1 MKWDDSLYTGN
12 TKIDNQHKE
21 LIQRIGQVLTACQER
36 KGAEIVNGTLD
47 FLGSY
52 VVEHFSDEE
61 KLQKQYN
68 YPDYENHKK
77 LHEKFIADFTELRNQ
92 FNNDGSTLTVITKL
106 NRILVQWLMK
116 HIIIEDKKIATYIK
130 TQV

>member
-1 MKWDDSLYTGN
+1 M
-12 TKIDNQHKE
+12 
-21 LIQRIGQVLTACQER
+21 LTACQER

-77 LHEKFIADFTELRNQ
+77 LHEKFIADFTELKNQ

-116 HIIIEDKKIATYIK
+116 HIKIEDKKIATYIK